1 MKENL
6 PLYLFHQGT
15 NFRAYEYLGAHF
27 GKKDGKKGVFFRTWA
42 PAAESVS
49 VVGDFNGWNAE
60 KNPME
65 RLSGEGIYETFV
77 AGLKVYDNYKYAVKS
92 EKGTVN
98 KADPY
103 AFHAETPPETASKIY
118 ELSGFRWE
126 DGAFRAQSKKRSVYS
141 SPVNIYEV
149 NLGSWKKKADGGY
162 LSYNELAQELV
173 PYVKEMG
180 YTHVEFMPVAEYPF
194 DGSWGYQITG
204 YYAVTSRFGTPHDF
218 MRLVNEFHKAGVGVI
233 LDWVPAHFPKDEH
246 GLYEF
251 DGEAC
256 YEYGDPLKRE
266 NKGWGTRVFD
276 WGKNEV
282 RSFLISNAMFLFE
295 TYHIDGLRV
304 DAVASMLYLDYDRKD
319 GEWRPNEYGGNY
331 NLEAI
336 SFFRKL
342 NETVFGAYP
351 YALMIAEESTAFP
364 MITKP
369 AYLGGLGFN
378 FKWNMGWMND
388 TLSYMQT
395 DPYFRADNHNKM
407 TFSMY
412 YAFSENFVLPL
423 SHDEV
428 VHGKRSLLDKMT
440 GDYGDKFANLRA
452 YLGFMYSH
460 PGKKLIFM
468 GAEIGQFKEW
478 AYKEGLE
485 FFLLEYE
492 KHAKLH
498 GYFKE
503 LNGLYKNTPAFYE
516 IEDSWDGFEWIY
528 ADERDRNILAYKRF
542 SKDGTPVYVAINFSG
557 CDAVNFELKA
567 DEGRYVPALN
577 SDAPKFGGAGKLR
590 QRIFTAKR
598 TRRGDVNH
606 FIKFTLPRL
615 TCVYFVKETK

>member
-1 MKENL
+1 MEENL

-15 NFRAYEYLGAHF
+15 NFRAYEYLGAHPERR
-27 GKKDGKKGVFFRTWA
+27 GGKKGVCFRTWA

-49 VVGDFNGWNAE
+49 VVGDFNGWDSG

-65 RLSGEGIYETFV
+65 RISGNGVYETFI
-77 AGLKVYDNYKYAVKS
+77 AGLREYDNYKFAVKS
-92 EKGTVN
+92 EKGTVY

-103 AFHAETPPETASKIY
+103 AFHAETPSGTASKIY
-118 ELSGFRWE
+118 ELSGFRWD
-126 DGAFRAQSKKRSVYS
+126 DGAYCAERKKRNIYR

-149 NLGSWKKKADGGY
+149 NLGSWKKKENGDY
-162 LSYNELAQELV
+162 LSYTELAEQLV
-173 PYVKEMG
+173 PYVREMG
-180 YTHVEFMPVAEYPF
+180 YTHVEFMPVSEYPY

-218 MRLVNEFHKAGVGVI
+218 MKLVNEFHKAGIGVI
-233 LDWVPAHFPKDEH
+233 LDWVPAHFPKDEQ

-251 DGEAC
+251 DGGPC
-256 YEYGDPLKRE
+256 YEYSDPKKME

-276 WGKNEV
+276 WGRNEV
-282 RSFLISNAMFLFE
+282 RSFLISNAMFFFE
-295 TYHIDGLRV
+295 KYHIDGLRV

-319 GEWRPNEYGGNY
+319 GEWTPNEYGGNY

-336 SFFRKL
+336 SFFRAL
-342 NETVFGAYP
+342 NEAVFGSYP
-351 YALMIAEESTAFP
+351 YAMMIAEESTAFP

-395 DPYFRADNHNKM
+395 DPYFRKDHHNKM

-412 YAFSENFVLPL
+412 YAFSENFILPI

-428 VHGKRSLLDKMT
+428 VHGKKSLLDKMP
-440 GDYGDKFANLRA
+440 GNYEDKFANLRA
-452 YLGFMYSH
+452 YLGYMYSH
-460 PGKKLIFM
+460 PGKKLLFM
-468 GAEIGQFKEW
+468 GAEFGQFKEW

-485 FFLLEYE
+485 FFLLRYAQ
-492 KHAKLH
+492 HAKLH
-498 GYFKE
+498 RYVKE
-503 LNGLYKNTPAFYE
+503 INETYKGTAPLYE
-516 IEDSWDGFEWIY
+516 IEDSWEGFEWIC

-542 SKDGTPVYVAINFSG
+542 AKDGTPLYVAINFSG

-567 DEGRYVPALN
+567 DRGRYRILLN
-577 SDAPKFGGAGKLR
+577 SDAAKYGGAGRLK
-590 QRIFTAKR
+590 QRIFPAKR
-598 TRRGDVNH
+598 TRKDDVNCYM
-606 FIKFTLPRL
+606 KFTLPRL
-615 TCVYFVKETK
+615 SCVYLVKE